1 MSFRRLSVTP
11 ARILPLVSTA
21 LLAVIAAL
29 AAFLAPAGAAPARAA
44 SPAPP
49 VTSATAL
56 TLGNGQRVVMDAPW
70 ASRQAS
76 LTGRARTFATASP
89 GGGYFCF
96 YGVSQNLGPR
106 AAPVESAA
114 PKYTLTIKGFN
125 LAGQPA
131 GPDGMVQLYSAS
143 SIAWDGNNVGPTPEF
158 KNGVVTMHVP
168 AGKYWVLGLFPS
180 AATYRMDIAPQVTVT
195 GNTTVTIKERA
206 ADSEV
211 TATTPLPAVLDDSTF
226 SSSFTLSGGK
236 VYEDCGTT
244 GSTRLWVSPLTDTH
258 TTGTLYSSTSAQ
270 LSLAKGRYAYELDS
284 LAPPGTVASQHLSV
298 TARDLAVVHEHFYSD
313 TAATFPW
320 LPLGGPA
327 RQYSE
332 TGYTGSSIS
341 LPAPGDQT
349 VYYQAQPTAAWRPEI
364 AGGPLTQTAIFQSL
378 RGGQVLST
386 NWNAYPLHPAPNVV
400 APGVA
405 PRTLPSA
412 VRAGN
417 KLIVDITP
425 FSDNAAGHTG
435 SGITK
440 FNGVTGTGK
449 WAIYANG
456 TRIASAKVLDS
467 TPFPD
472 VEARVTLSPKPS
484 QIKFTLTTSRKAPG
498 SNLSGTSEDAWTWP
512 SQAEPKARVP
522 APWYCGATFTGRH
535 LVFDQHCAVQDM
547 MTLDYQL
554 ARESLD
560 GSTPAGSQSLDIT
573 VSHLQRSA
581 PYPVTRI
588 RLQVSFNNGK
598 NWRTAT
604 LTRIHGG
611 YRGTYTAPAG
621 AHVSLRVT
629 ARDSHGATVTETILG
644 AYHTA

>member
-1 MSFRRLSVTP
+1 VTP
-11 ARILPLVSTA
+11 ARTLRLVSTA
-21 LLAVIAAL
+21 LLAGIAGL
-29 AAFLAPAGAAPARAA
+29 AAFLAPASAAPVSAAPAA
-44 SPAPP
+44 SLGAPP
-49 VTSATAL
+49 VSSATAL
-56 TLGNGQRVVMDAPW
+56 TLGNGEHVVMDAPW
-70 ASRQAS
+70 ASREAG
-76 LTGRARTFATASP
+76 LTGRARTFATAGP
-89 GGGYFCF
+89 GGYFCF

-106 AAPVESAA
+106 AAPAEPKA
-114 PKYTLTIKGFN
+114 PKYTLTIKGFD
-125 LAGQPA
+125 LAGHPA
-131 GPDGMVQLYSAS
+131 GPDGMVQVYSAS
-143 SIAWDGNNVGPTPEF
+143 SITWDANNVGPTPGF
-158 KNGVVTMHVP
+158 KHGVVTMRVP

-180 AATYRMDIAPQVTVT
+180 AAAYRMDIAAQVTVT
-195 GNTTVTIKERA
+195 GNTAVTIRERA

-211 TATTPLPAVLDDSTF
+211 AATTPRPAVLDDSAF
-226 SSSFTLSGGK
+226 NSSFTLPGGQ

-244 GSTRLWVSPLTDTH
+244 GSLRLWVSPLADTH
-258 TTGTLYSSTSAQ
+258 TAGTLYSSTSAQ
-270 LSLAKGRYAYELDS
+270 LSSSPGQARPYSYELDS
-284 LAPPGTVASQHLSV
+284 LAPPGTVASQHLTV

-313 TAATFPW
+313 TAAKIPW

-332 TGYTGSSIS
+332 TGYTGSSIT
-341 LPAPGDQT
+341 LPAPGDET
-349 VYYQAQPTAAWRPEI
+349 VYFQAQPAAMWRPQI
-364 AGGPLTQTAIFQSL
+364 SGGPLTQSAIFQSL
-378 RGGQVLST
+378 RAGQELST
-386 NWNAYPLHPAPNVV
+386 NWNAYPLHPAPNLVS
-400 APGVA
+400 AGAA

-417 KLIVDITP
+417 KLIMDITP
-425 FSDNAAGHTG
+425 FSDNVPGHTG

-440 FNGVTGTGK
+440 FNGVTGSGK

-456 TRIASAKVLDS
+456 AMIASAKVLDS
-467 TPFPD
+467 APFPD
-472 VEARVTLSPKPS
+472 VGARVTLSPKPS

-498 SNLSGTSEDAWTWP
+498 GNLSGTSEDAWTWP

-522 APWYCGATFTGRH
+522 APWYCGASLTGRH

-573 VSHLQRSA
+573 VSHLPRST
-581 PYPVTRI
+581 PSPVARI
-588 RLQVSFNNGK
+588 KLQVSFNNGK
-598 NWRTAT
+598 SWRSAT
-604 LTRIHGG
+604 LTKIHGG
-611 YRGTYTAPAG
+611 YRGTYAAPAG